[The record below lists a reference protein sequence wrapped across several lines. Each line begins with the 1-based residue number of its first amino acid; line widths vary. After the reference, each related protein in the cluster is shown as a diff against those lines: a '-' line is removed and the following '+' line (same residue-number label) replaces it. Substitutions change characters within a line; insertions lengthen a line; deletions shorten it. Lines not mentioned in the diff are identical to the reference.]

1 MKNISIWLDELEKKS
16 FKRLDKDINVDVLVV
31 GGGITGISTAYHL
44 STGDLKVCLVEKNKL
59 MEGVTSR
66 TTGKLTYLQENIY
79 SKLVNY
85 HGKEKSKLYLDSQRD
100 AIKLVKGIIDS
111 NNDVTHTVKVWY
123 KSDEKKHYHG
133 KISVECLR

>member
-16 FKRLDKDINVDVLVV
+16 FKRLDKDINIDVLVV

-66 TTGKLTYLQENIY
+66 TTGKLTYLQENI
-79 SKLVNY
+79 
-85 HGKEKSKLYLDSQRD
+85 
-100 AIKLVKGIIDS
+100 
-111 NNDVTHTVKVWY
+111 
-123 KSDEKKHYHG
+123 
-133 KISVECLR
+133 